1 MSFSLV
7 FLKKWKMHL
16 YTRTIE
22 PVRYF
27 ITNLASFQLN
37 LINWFLMLMI
47 LFIRDVYASPPPRLS
62 FSHFW
67 NKQVPNAST
76 QGSVLGQQFCFWG
89 VHSSALKT
97 KSQLVQFVSKNY
109 ASILI
114 PCFGFLNLPSS
125 SDVGKTNKK
134 CVCRSLGLTSSVWVL
149 SSHASFGHCSRRRY
163 QCSIWLSR
171 LSRCH

>member
-1 MSFSLV
+1 
-7 FLKKWKMHL
+7 MHL

-27 ITNLASFQLN
+27 ITNMASFQLN

-47 LFIRDVYASPPPRLS
+47 LFIRDVYAPPPQTELFPFLEQTS
-62 FSHFW
+62 FDFALAW
-67 NKQVPNAST
+67 LPNAST
-76 QGSVLGQQFCFWG
+76 QGSVLGQQFCFW

-97 KSQLVQFVSKNY
+97 KSQLVQFGSKNY

-134 CVCRSLGLTSSVWVL
+134 CVWRSLGLTSSVRLL

-163 QCSIWLSR
+163 QCTIWLSR

>member
-1 MSFSLV
+1 MSFSLI

-27 ITNLASFQLN
+27 ITNMASFQLN

-47 LFIRDVYASPPPRLS
+47 LFIRDVYAS
-62 FSHFW
+62 
-67 NKQVPNAST
+67 T
-76 QGSVLGQQFCFWG
+76 QGSVLAQQFCFW

-97 KSQLVQFVSKNY
+97 KSQLVQFGSKNY

-134 CVCRSLGLTSSVWVL
+134 CVWRSLGLTSSVRLL

-163 QCSIWLSR
+163 QCTIWLSR